1 MCNESVLMSLANK
14 SNIMYKVKVSIC
26 DDSMQFIRQTPECKG
41 YWQNYR
47 FFVNDDTVNDA
58 DFWVIVTKG
67 RRKDES
73 CVVAP
78 QNTILISGEPD
89 SVYRYANAYLK
100 QFGTVVAPSTL
111 IKHQNKIVMQSALM
125 WFLGVRFNKD
135 GSRCIDATKCYDSYK
150 NNTFPKTKLLSV
162 ICSNQAITAGHQKR
176 IDFVKRLKERY
187 GNNIDLFGKGFND
200 IEDKWDAVAPYKY
213 HIVIENSS
221 FPHYWTEKI
230 ADPILVNSYPIY
242 YGCPNI
248 NEYFP
253 KNSYTPIDID
263 HPDEAMQ
270 IIDKVIN
277 DDYAE
282 KYSNEMAEAKDLVLD
297 KYNICNLIAEV
308 CDNLNPNAKKENVTI
323 RNEMSFININKL
335 SMLISR
341 TYYRIKY
348 K

>member
-1 MCNESVLMSLANK
+1 
-14 SNIMYKVKVSIC
+14 MYKVKVSIC
-26 DDSMQFIRQTPECKG
+26 DDPMQLIRQTPGCKG

-73 CVVAP
+73 CNVTP

-89 SVYRYANAYLK
+89 SVYRYADDYVK
-100 QFGTVVAPSTL
+100 QFGTVVAPSIH
-111 IKHQNKIVMQSALM
+111 IKHRNKIVMQPALM

-135 GSRCIDATKCYDSYK
+135 GSRYIDATKCYDFYK

-176 IDFVKRLKERY
+176 IDFVKKLKERY
-187 GNNIDLFGKGFND
+187 GNKLDLFGKGFND

-213 HIVIENSS
+213 HIVIENSF

-230 ADPILVNSYPIY
+230 TDPFLVNSYPIY

-253 KNSYTPIDID
+253 EHSYTPIDID

-270 IIDKVIN
+270 TIDKVMKEN
-277 DDYAE
+277 YAE
-282 KYSNEMAEAKDLVLD
+282 KYAKEMDEAKELVLE
-297 KYNICNLIAEV
+297 KHNICNLIAEV
-308 CDNLNPNAKKENVTI
+308 CNNLDHNATKEYVTI
-323 RNEMSFININKL
+323 RNEMSFRNINKL
-335 SMLISR
+335 LMLISR
-341 TYYRIKY
+341 VYYKIKY
-348 K
+348 R